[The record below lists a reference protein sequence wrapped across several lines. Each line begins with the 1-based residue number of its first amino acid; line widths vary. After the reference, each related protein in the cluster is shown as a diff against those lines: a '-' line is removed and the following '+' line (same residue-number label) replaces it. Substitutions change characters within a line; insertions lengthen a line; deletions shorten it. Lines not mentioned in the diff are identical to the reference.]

1 MHLFR
6 LVPGVGLNTS
16 PLYWTETEL
25 ETIIIFVKKVYFS
38 YFLFKAYYL

>member
-25 ETIIIFVKKVYFS
+25 ETIIIFVKKSLF
-38 YFLFKAYYL
+38 FLFSF